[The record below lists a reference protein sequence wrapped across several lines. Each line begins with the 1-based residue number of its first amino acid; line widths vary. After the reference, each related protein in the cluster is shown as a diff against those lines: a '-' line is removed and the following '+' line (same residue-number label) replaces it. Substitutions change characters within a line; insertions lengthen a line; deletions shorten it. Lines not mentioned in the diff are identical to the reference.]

1 MNFSYKNLSLPRT
14 RQWTVLILVLVF
26 LAILI
31 IFNLYVA
38 HQRTFDRESS
48 KLVTQANV
56 LGENLQQQLTL
67 AGNALTSA
75 AQALRHLEDQSKLQ
89 AVQVQL
95 TTISDAIPGIRDI
108 GIVDAKGT
116 MLYSSA
122 EPLIGRNFSY
132 REYFQTA
139 RRQPS
144 EQTLYI
150 SKPFNNVLGQ
160 NVIVLSRAI
169 LDEKAAFS
177 GVVVATLDA
186 SYFSTLMKSVLYAP
200 DMSDFVLHGTGALFL
215 VEPADRILD
224 AKKHSALEVL
234 FKQYRAS
241 PNQAIKARLEQQ
253 DMLIAQRKVFSAV
266 LGMNYPIE
274 VAVSRDLDEVYSEWR
289 ADAWIQL
296 GFYLLICVISV
307 VGLLFYQRK
316 QGMLQQKVAESQ
328 AHAKRLS
335 LALDRIPA
343 YIFLKDNQHRYVYA
357 NRLTLELFQCDQQT
371 LQGSLDSQ
379 FFPAET
385 AAHLTQID
393 TRVLETG
400 QDNAEQVDVIDE
412 NGNHR
417 VYWEVKT
424 PIMDDHNPGQVWG
437 LCGISSDITET
448 KQKEH
453 ALKASEKRFHSTFE
467 NAPIGMAIVGLDG
480 RFLQVNASLCRILG
494 YAAED
499 LQQKT
504 FQAITHAEDL
514 QDDLIGL
521 QKLHDGEIEQYQ
533 REVRYVHQDG
543 HLIWILLSRSVVRD
557 DDNKALY
564 YIAQIQDITEQ
575 KSITEQL
582 SRQAKLDYL
591 TNLPNRRYFMERA
604 EIELDRAKRYSM
616 PLSMLMLD
624 IDHFKMINDN
634 YGHHVGDQV
643 LQQLGQLIPQKLRSI
658 DILGRIG
665 GEEFAI
671 LLPDSQLE
679 HALIVAERIR
689 TSLEQAVLTLEN
701 GACVRYTVSVG
712 VAQLNPRDIDL
723 DHLFSE
729 ADRALYAAKNKQRNC
744 VSAA

>member
-224 AKKHSALEVL
+224 AKNTVL
-234 FKQYRAS
+234 
-241 PNQAIKARLEQQ
+241 
-253 DMLIAQRKVFSAV
+253 
-266 LGMNYPIE
+266 
-274 VAVSRDLDEVYSEWR
+274 
-289 ADAWIQL
+289 
-296 GFYLLICVISV
+296 
-307 VGLLFYQRK
+307 
-316 QGMLQQKVAESQ
+316 
-328 AHAKRLS
+328 
-335 LALDRIPA
+335 
-343 YIFLKDNQHRYVYA
+343 
-357 NRLTLELFQCDQQT
+357 
-371 LQGSLDSQ
+371 
-379 FFPAET
+379 
-385 AAHLTQID
+385 
-393 TRVLETG
+393 
-400 QDNAEQVDVIDE
+400 
-412 NGNHR
+412 
-417 VYWEVKT
+417 
-424 PIMDDHNPGQVWG
+424 
-437 LCGISSDITET
+437 
-448 KQKEH
+448 
-453 ALKASEKRFHSTFE
+453 
-467 NAPIGMAIVGLDG
+467 
-480 RFLQVNASLCRILG
+480 
-494 YAAED
+494 
-499 LQQKT
+499 
-504 FQAITHAEDL
+504 
-514 QDDLIGL
+514 
-521 QKLHDGEIEQYQ
+521 
-533 REVRYVHQDG
+533 
-543 HLIWILLSRSVVRD
+543 
-557 DDNKALY
+557 
-564 YIAQIQDITEQ
+564 
-575 KSITEQL
+575 
-582 SRQAKLDYL
+582 
-591 TNLPNRRYFMERA
+591 
-604 EIELDRAKRYSM
+604 
-616 PLSMLMLD
+616 
-624 IDHFKMINDN
+624 
-634 YGHHVGDQV
+634 
-643 LQQLGQLIPQKLRSI
+643 
-658 DILGRIG
+658 
-665 GEEFAI
+665 
-671 LLPDSQLE
+671 
-679 HALIVAERIR
+679 
-689 TSLEQAVLTLEN
+689 
-701 GACVRYTVSVG
+701 
-712 VAQLNPRDIDL
+712 
-723 DHLFSE
+723 
-729 ADRALYAAKNKQRNC
+729 
-744 VSAA
+744 